1 MRFQFL
7 ALCLTFGF
15 AGAATA
21 APCFD
26 DRDRPIYVDG
36 KDCKQEFADHQA
48 TAGALLA
55 SDKNGAPLYRAHAV
69 TITERRRTLTKF
81 GIEDMMGRLVAPAQ
95 FDNVS
100 VVSRTLGVGEAALT
114 PGNYDTRRA
123 FLIDLSN
130 GEIRATP
137 FRTIKVSPSFG
148 VGSPSPFLVGIQP
161 GENLRYPSLVGLLYP
176 SGEDTGVRLNTQAK
190 EVQTYPHGL
199 LRVGADYFSITGEP
213 AAGGRKMY
221 EVGSWGLYAEMG
233 PRPPE
238 VRGQMLDD
246 GKLYLPLD
254 NLAQPQTPAH
264 GILGLIRG
272 SYTMWIVQRTPA
284 GLRYYKHDTGT
295 PDVTRPPTGEAYL
308 DLFIGRNRDVVRTS
322 RGWSE
327 LDYGAPVFAT
337 AEAATADAD
346 AKSDAIRS
354 AVRAE
359 YCARNHCY
367 DPRAA
372 EQQRAAQEAATAVAR
387 DRTIA
392 RIEQAKRENW
402 AGFRLY
408 DLQRDVIGLQLE
420 GRYVAA
426 GLYVSPDFKREVCRS
441 RASSICDAPSAPSSS
456 GGSGFVSTWEQA
468 FANGRALNQ
477 QQGRDNC
484 AAALMG
490 ASRICTLR

>member
-1 MRFQFL
+1 MRFLFL
-7 ALCLTFGF
+7 AAC
-15 AGAATA
+15 AALGLATPAAA

-26 DRDRPIYVDG
+26 DINRPIYVDG
-36 KDCKQEFADHQA
+36 KDCERAIGIQQA
-48 TAGALLA
+48 IAGAVLA
-55 SDKNGAPLYRAHAV
+55 SDRTGAPLYRARAV

-81 GIEDMMGRLVAPAQ
+81 GIEDMNGRLVAPAQ

-100 VVSRTLGVGEAALT
+100 VVSRTLGVGEAQLD
-114 PGNYDTRRA
+114 PRDYESRRA
-123 FLIDLSN
+123 FLIDLKS
-130 GEIRATP
+130 GEIRPTG
-137 FRTIKVSPSFG
+137 FRAIKVSPSFG

-176 SGEDTGVRLNTQAK
+176 SGEDTGVRLNTQAR

-199 LRVGADYFSITGEP
+199 LRVGENYFSITGTP
-213 AAGGRKMY
+213 AADGRKIYDVMA
-221 EVGSWGLYAEMG
+221 WGIYAEMG

-254 NLAQPQTPAH
+254 NVGQPQTPAH
-264 GILGLIRG
+264 NVLGLIRG
-272 SYTMWIVQRTPA
+272 NYTMWIVQRTPA
-284 GLRYYKHDTGT
+284 GLRYYKHDRGT
-295 PDVTRPPTGEAYL
+295 PDVTRAPQGEPYL

-327 LDYGAPVFAT
+327 LDLGAPVFAT
-337 AEAATADAD
+337 AEAASADAD
-346 AKSDAIRS
+346 AKSDAIRA
-354 AVRAE
+354 AVMAE
-359 YCARNHCY
+359 HCARTQCY
-367 DPRAA
+367 DPRKA
-372 EQQRAAQEAATAVAR
+372 EQDRAAQQAATAAAR
-387 DRTIA
+387 ERVIA

-402 AGFRLY
+402 SGFRLY

-420 GRYVAA
+420 GRYAAA
-426 GLYVSPDFKREVCRS
+426 GLYVSPDFKREVCWS
-441 RASSICDAPSAPSSS
+441 RQSVICDAPSAPSPS
-456 GGSGFVSTWEQA
+456 GSGFVSTWEQA
-468 FANGRALNQ
+468 FENSRALNQ